1 MVDRLTDANV
11 QEIRYVFSLFDS
23 DDNNGNVV
31 KGEMKKFLENL
42 GIFLSIAELDELFNM
57 FDSSG
62 NGNIDFAEF
71 LSLMTKSFEGNDDE
85 KNDE

>member
-11 QEIRYVFSLFDS
+11 QEIRYVFSLFDNEN
-23 DDNNGNVV
+23 NNGNVV
-31 KGEMKKFLENL
+31 KPEMRKFLESL

-62 NGNIDFAEF
+62 NGQIDFAEF
-71 LSLMTKSFEGNDDE
+71 LSLMTKSFDETPDE
-85 KNDE
+85 KNEE

>member
-1 MVDRLTDANV
+1 MR
-11 QEIRYVFSLFDS
+11 
-23 DDNNGNVV
+23 
-31 KGEMKKFLENL
+31 KFLENL

-71 LSLMTKSFEGNDDE
+71 LSLMTKSFESNDDE
-85 KNDE
+85 KND